1 MNTKII
7 KGIFIVSMGAASY
20 GVLAVMVKLGGQ
32 DGYSTGELTFAQ
44 SFVGLLLLL
53 LFNLGYNVAKPKV
66 VERKIPLSK
75 KWKLMLGGIP
85 FGLTS
90 SFYYLSLTYTSV
102 SVCIVMLMQSVWIG
116 SVIDFIIN
124 KNKPTPNK
132 IIAIIIVLA
141 GTILATNLFASDVS
155 IDWRGIFWG
164 LMAALSYSVSLLV
177 SNNVATGYPSL
188 SRSLYIIAGSA
199 TIVTLVWG
207 YSLFNQF
214 DPNVL
219 WKWGFAIALF
229 GTVLPPLLFTK
240 GIPVIGVGLGSI
252 LASIELPVSVTM
264 ARIVLGEE
272 INLSQLAGIILIILA
287 VVIMNISYLKPS
299 KSH

>member
-1 MNTKII
+1 MNTKIV
-7 KGIFIVSMGAASY
+7 KGIFIVALGAASY

-32 DGYSTGELTFAQ
+32 DGYSTGELTFSQ
-44 SFVGLLLLL
+44 SFIGLLLLL
-53 LFNLGYNVAKPKV
+53 FFNLSRNVIKPQVK
-66 VERKIPLSK
+66 ERKIPTAK
-75 KWKLMLGGIP
+75 KWQLMLGGIP

-116 SVIDFIIN
+116 SVIDFAIN

-141 GTILATNLFASDVS
+141 GTVLATNLFTSDIL

-188 SRSLYIIAGSA
+188 SRSLYIILGSA
-199 TIVTLVWG
+199 TIVTLIWG
-207 YSLFNQF
+207 YSLFSQF
-214 DPNVL
+214 DISVL
-219 WKWGFAIALF
+219 WKWGIPIALF

-240 GIPVIGVGLGSI
+240 GIPIIGVGLGSI

-272 INLSQLAGIILIILA
+272 VNLPQLIGIGLIILA
-287 VVIMNISYLKPS
+287 VIIMNISYLKPA

>member
-32 DGYSTGELTFAQ
+32 DGYSTGELTFSQ
-44 SFVGLLLLL
+44 SFIGLLLLL
-53 LFNLGYNVAKPKV
+53 FFNMGRNVAKPQ
-66 VERKIPLSK
+66 VEQRKIPVTQ

-116 SVIDFIIN
+116 SVIDFVIN

-141 GTILATNLFASDVS
+141 GTILATNLFSSDID

-177 SNNVATGYPSL
+177 SNNVATGYPPL

-199 TIVTLVWG
+199 TVVTLIWG

-214 DPNVL
+214 DPSVL
-219 WKWGFAIALF
+219 WKWGIPIALF

-264 ARIVLGEE
+264 ARIVLGEQ
-272 INLSQLAGIILIILA
+272 INISQLLGIILILLA

>member
-1 MNTKII
+1 
-7 KGIFIVSMGAASY
+7 
-20 GVLAVMVKLGGQ
+20 
-32 DGYSTGELTFAQ
+32 
-44 SFVGLLLLL
+44 
-53 LFNLGYNVAKPKV
+53 
-66 VERKIPLSK
+66 
-75 KWKLMLGGIP
+75 MLGGIP

-116 SVIDFIIN
+116 SVIDFVIN

-132 IIAIIIVLA
+132 IIAIVIVLI
-141 GTILATNLFASDVS
+141 GTVLATNLFASDVTV
-155 IDWRGIFWG
+155 DWRGILWG

-199 TIVTLVWG
+199 IMVSLVWG
-207 YSLFNQF
+207 YSLFTQF

-272 INLSQLAGIILIILA
+272 INLSQLSGIILIILA

>member
-32 DGYSTGELTFAQ
+32 DGYSTGELTFSQ
-44 SFVGLLLLL
+44 SFIGLLLLL
-53 LFNLGYNVAKPKV
+53 FFNMGRNVAKPQ
-66 VERKIPLSK
+66 VEQRNIPVAQ

-116 SVIDFIIN
+116 SVIDFVIN

-141 GTILATNLFASDVS
+141 GTILATNLFSSDID

-177 SNNVATGYPSL
+177 SNNVATGYPPL

-199 TIVTLVWG
+199 TVVTLIWG

-214 DPNVL
+214 DPSVL
-219 WKWGFAIALF
+219 WKWGIPIALF

-240 GIPVIGVGLGSI
+240 GIPVIGIGLGSI

-264 ARIVLGEE
+264 ARIVLGEQ
-272 INLSQLAGIILIILA
+272 INISQLLGIILILLA

>member
-32 DGYSTGELTFAQ
+32 DGYSTGELTFSQ
-44 SFVGLLLLL
+44 SFIGLLLLL
-53 LFNLGYNVAKPKV
+53 FFNMGRNVAKPQ
-66 VERKIPLSK
+66 VEQRKIPVAQ

-116 SVIDFIIN
+116 SVIDFVIN

-141 GTILATNLFASDVS
+141 GTILATNLFSSDIA

-177 SNNVATGYPSL
+177 SNNVATGYRPL

-199 TIVTLVWG
+199 TVVTLIWG

-214 DPNVL
+214 DPSVL
-219 WKWGFAIALF
+219 WKWGIPIALF

-264 ARIVLGEE
+264 ARIVLGEQ
-272 INLSQLAGIILIILA
+272 INISQLLGIILILLA

>member
-32 DGYSTGELTFAQ
+32 DGYSTGELTFSQ
-44 SFVGLLLLL
+44 SFIGLLLLL
-53 LFNLGYNVAKPKV
+53 FFNMGLNVAKPQ
-66 VERKIPLSK
+66 VEQRKIPVAQ

-116 SVIDFIIN
+116 SVIDFVIN

-141 GTILATNLFASDVS
+141 GTILATNLFSSDID

-177 SNNVATGYPSL
+177 SNNVATGYPPL

-199 TIVTLVWG
+199 TVVTLIWG

-214 DPNVL
+214 DPSVL
-219 WKWGFAIALF
+219 WKWGIPIALF

-264 ARIVLGEE
+264 ARIVLGEQ
-272 INLSQLAGIILIILA
+272 INISQLLGIILILLA

>member
-32 DGYSTGELTFAQ
+32 DGYSTGELTFSQ
-44 SFVGLLLLL
+44 SFIGLLLLL
-53 LFNLGYNVAKPKV
+53 FFNMGRNVAKPQ
-66 VERKIPLSK
+66 VEQRKIQVAQ

-116 SVIDFIIN
+116 SVIDFVIN

-141 GTILATNLFASDVS
+141 GTILATNLFSSDID

-177 SNNVATGYPSL
+177 SNNVATGYPPL

-199 TIVTLVWG
+199 TVVTLIWG

-214 DPNVL
+214 DPSVL
-219 WKWGFAIALF
+219 WKWGIPIALF

-264 ARIVLGEE
+264 ARIVLGEQ
-272 INLSQLAGIILIILA
+272 INISQLLGIILILLA